1 MLKKLNRETTGIKQT
16 YPVKVLQ
23 FGDGN
28 FMRGFMDWIIDIL
41 NEKTAFS
48 GAVQIIRPLRRS
60 NIEKKC
66 EQDGLYHVIQKGL
79 LNGNTISETRLVTC
93 VAGAINSYT
102 DFEQFLKTSENPDL
116 QFIISNSTEAGIVFD
131 SKDKSTDSLPE
142 SFPGKVTLLLYHRFN
157 FFKKNGTKGLI
168 LIPCELIEKNGD
180 KLKETILQ
188 YASHW
193 NLPDDF
199 KQWTIDANTFCNTLV
214 DRIVP
219 GFPKDSV
226 HEIQKSIGYEDN
238 LIVMSEPFYLLVI
251 EAPDRV
257 KQIFPTEQARL
268 NVKFVDNITPY
279 RLRKVRILNGAHTA
293 LVPIAYLR
301 GIRTVRDSV
310 NDPYVGEFISKAIE
324 EEIIPTLDLPE
335 EELKDF
341 ANDVIERFQNPF
353 IKHELI
359 SIALNSISKFK
370 VRVLPSIIEYQKRTG
385 RLPVR
390 LLQSLAALIVFYRGK
405 WHDEPIPLND
415 SPEILDFFNKSW
427 SSGTTEEVV
436 QKVLSNISLWD
447 CDLTQIDGLQKLVT
461 TFVNT
466 LVTPEINS
474 F

>member
-66 EQDGLYHVIQKGL
+66 EQDGLYHVVQKGL

-93 VAGAINSYT
+93 VAGAINPYT

-279 RLRKVRILNGAHTA
+279 RLRKVRRNVIYKFYIKSSLLGREYSLDA
-293 LVPIAYLR
+293 
-301 GIRTVRDSV
+301 IRCFD
-310 NDPYVGEFISKAIE
+310 DQK
-324 EEIIPTLDLPE
+324 
-335 EELKDF
+335 
-341 ANDVIERFQNPF
+341 
-353 IKHELI
+353 IKW
-359 SIALNSISKFK
+359 F
-370 VRVLPSIIEYQKRTG
+370 
-385 RLPVR
+385 
-390 LLQSLAALIVFYRGK
+390 
-405 WHDEPIPLND
+405 
-415 SPEILDFFNKSW
+415 
-427 SSGTTEEVV
+427 
-436 QKVLSNISLWD
+436 
-447 CDLTQIDGLQKLVT
+447 
-461 TFVNT
+461 
-466 LVTPEINS
+466 
-474 F
+474 